1 MVTSPFCF
9 FSIMDKLFTATFY
22 VKLVFVI
29 FIQEIDVFRSISN
42 VCVAIIIYVVLLHEL
57 VLDKALVKV
66 VDVTLAMTKMF
77 LLLP

>member
-1 MVTSPFCF
+1 
-9 FSIMDKLFTATFY
+9 MDKLFTATFY

-29 FIQEIDVFRSISN
+29 FIQEIDVSRSISN

>member
-1 MVTSPFCF
+1 
-9 FSIMDKLFTATFY
+9 MDKLFTATFY

-29 FIQEIDVFRSISN
+29 FIQEIEVFRSISN